1 MKPLNSGTDG
11 QAVGVIQNAEGRQTI
26 SPAGN
31 NGAVADAGGYLC
43 GRSDYHFSSLRTIG
57 GAVRG
62 GEAMRK
68 KEMELIAARAARL
81 AVCTTD
87 DGIEL
92 DMTFEEYYQE
102 YMDQLRNNDYQ
113 CLRMWIGWQIEEG
126 SREAVEIMKML
137 IRSELQ
143 RAVG

>member
-1 MKPLNSGTDG
+1 MRGDKKVTK
-11 QAVGVIQNAEGRQTI
+11 IQ
-26 SPAGN
+26 
-31 NGAVADAGGYLC
+31 
-43 GRSDYHFSSLRTIG
+43 
-57 GAVRG
+57 
-62 GEAMRK
+62 
-68 KEMELIAARAARL
+68 MELIAARAARL
-81 AVCTTD
+81 AVCTTGND
-87 DGIEL
+87 VEPV
-92 DMTFEEYYQE
+92 TNYEEYYQE

>member
-1 MKPLNSGTDG
+1 M
-11 QAVGVIQNAEGRQTI
+11 
-26 SPAGN
+26 
-31 NGAVADAGGYLC
+31 
-43 GRSDYHFSSLRTIG
+43 
-57 GAVRG
+57 
-62 GEAMRK
+62 
-68 KEMELIAARAARL
+68 